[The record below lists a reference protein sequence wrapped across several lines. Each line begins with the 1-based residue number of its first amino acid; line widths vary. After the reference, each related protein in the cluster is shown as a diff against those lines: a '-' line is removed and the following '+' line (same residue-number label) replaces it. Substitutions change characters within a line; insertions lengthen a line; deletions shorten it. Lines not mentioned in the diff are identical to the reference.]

1 LKNKYINIHIYIP
14 DEFQEIAYAYIND
27 FKFTG
32 IEEKFDE
39 IIITFDLDNYD
50 ETIKS
55 NILSSIKQAY
65 PHSNIIKEEIIDDKN
80 WNEEWE
86 KNVPII
92 KVTDK
97 IVIGPSWK
105 IQDLQN
111 EIKII
116 INPKMSFGTG
126 EHPTTRLCCLLLN
139 KYLFPNEFWID
150 VGTGTGV
157 LSILAIKLGA
167 SKVFAFDNNY
177 WSINNARENFELNQV
192 SNSIDLVEFDIEN
205 INLPE
210 SDGIVAN
217 IFLNLVRNS
226 FPLFSKSLKKDG
238 SKLILS
244 GILSYDK
251 EIVVDLAEQYDFKLI
266 EELTE
271 DEWSAFYFQK

>member
-1 LKNKYINIHIYIP
+1 M
-14 DEFQEIAYAYIND
+14 
-27 FKFTG
+27 
-32 IEEKFDE
+32 
-39 IIITFDLDNYD
+39 
-50 ETIKS
+50 
-55 NILSSIKQAY
+55 SSIKQAY

-105 IQDLQN
+105 IQDIQN